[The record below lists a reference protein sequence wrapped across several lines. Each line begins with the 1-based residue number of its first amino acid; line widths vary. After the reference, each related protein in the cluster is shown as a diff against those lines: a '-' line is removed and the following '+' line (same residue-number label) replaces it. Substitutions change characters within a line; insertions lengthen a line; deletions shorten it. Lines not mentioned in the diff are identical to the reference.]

1 MFSKSTKYILL
12 IVVFLVGY
20 FVVDSMS
27 LARFIGTSAALFSD
41 SFYLICVLFGGY
53 IAFKFDTFVASLVV
67 SFTSALLSFPS
78 TSKWQ
83 TEIGVY
89 DGAFA
94 LISSTTLF
102 GILIPFFIYSLMVVI
117 FSKGK
122 R

>member
-1 MFSKSTKYILL
+1 MFGKSIKYLVL

-20 FVVDSMS
+20 FIVDSMS
-27 LARFIGTSAALFSD
+27 LARFIGTSAARLTD
-41 SFYLICVLFGGY
+41 SFYLICLLFGGY
-53 IAFKFDTFVASLVV
+53 IAFKFDAFVASLIVAFV
-67 SFTSALLSFPS
+67 SALLSFS
-78 TSKWQ
+78 ATSEWQ
-83 TEIGVY
+83 TELGIY

>member
-1 MFSKSTKYILL
+1 MFGKSIKYLLL

-20 FVVDSMS
+20 FIVDSMS
-27 LARFIGTSAALFSD
+27 LARFIGTSAARFTD
-41 SFYLICVLFGGY
+41 SSYLICLLFGGY
-53 IAFKFDTFVASLVV
+53 IAFKFDTFVASLIVAFV
-67 SFTSALLSFPS
+67 SALLSFS
-78 TSKWQ
+78 ATSEWQ
-83 TEIGVY
+83 TELGIY

>member
-1 MFSKSTKYILL
+1 MLGKSTKYLLL

-20 FVVDSMS
+20 FIVDSMS
-27 LARFIGTSAALFSD
+27 LARFIGTSAARFTD
-41 SFYLICVLFGGY
+41 SSYLICLLFGGY
-53 IAFKFDTFVASLVV
+53 IAFKFDTFVASLIV
-67 SFTSALLSFPS
+67 SFISALLSFPA

-83 TEIGVY
+83 TELGIY